1 MDRRLQFPSFT
12 SAPTMASP
20 LRSAAFSSLLAL
32 TLGAVGVG
40 ASSCGDGAADG
51 EPTSGPVGPGTTG
64 SGGGEGGQGG
74 STGEGG
80 ATGETARDVF
90 EASVRQ
96 GLMAE
101 CGACHQLQGAADAPF
116 LAAPDLYVS
125 VTTYPGVVVPNANQS
140 VLVTR
145 PADPGHGGGQA
156 PNMSDALRAKVLP
169 WLALEAARIPPNDSS
184 TQFVTPFKPKLM
196 GALNTIY
203 LGDLDPTLEN
213 VSITFNAYELGQP
226 PSMLVLE
233 NLEVHPIADM
243 SLRVVHPLFTM
254 YPDEGGDPVPDP
266 ADSYSGLDDLFEVTG
281 RRKLGT
287 GTLVHT
293 AWQKDAYLG
302 LAFELVEIVGGYIP
316 PTDCLALAAFDGNA
330 KPALNVCATQCHGGQ
345 NPQATGAMDLSKLAT
360 DSAKSCRQV
369 RARIK
374 PGQPAQSQVLLV
386 TNPLDLSAHVFKFQ
400 GSLTA
405 YDTFKNQVTPW
416 INAED

>member
-1 MDRRLQFPSFT
+1 MF
-12 SAPTMASP
+12 
-20 LRSAAFSSLLAL
+20 
-32 TLGAVGVG
+32 
-40 ASSCGDGAADG
+40 
-51 EPTSGPVGPGTTG
+51 E
-64 SGGGEGGQGG
+64 
-74 STGEGG
+74 ST
-80 ATGETARDVF
+80 VQ
-90 EASVRQ
+90 Q

-101 CGACHQLQGAADAPF
+101 CGACHQLQGAADSPF
-116 LAAPDLYVS
+116 LAAPDLYIS

-156 PNMSDALRAKVLP
+156 PNMSDALRAVVLP
-169 WLALEAARIPPNDSS
+169 WLTLEASRIPPSDSS

-196 GALNTIY
+196 GALNTVY

-266 ADSYSGLDDLFEVTG
+266 ADSFSGLDDLFEVTG

-302 LAFELVEIVGGYIP
+302 MAFVLRHREMIRITAVPSWLGPRVRKLMDAFSLIVIVAFSVMAVYYASSVVADSIRIGRRQPTMLEMPNWISELPVVIGFALLAVQGCAELVRLPFRPAPEFSPGG
-316 PTDCLALAAFDGNA
+316 TGE
-330 KPALNVCATQCHGGQ
+330 PAVEEESR
-345 NPQATGAMDLSKLAT
+345 P
-360 DSAKSCRQV
+360 
-369 RARIK
+369 
-374 PGQPAQSQVLLV
+374 
-386 TNPLDLSAHVFKFQ
+386 
-400 GSLTA
+400 
-405 YDTFKNQVTPW
+405 
-416 INAED
+416 

>member
-1 MDRRLQFPSFT
+1 MDRRLQST
-12 SAPTMASP
+12 SVTPIPTMAGSF
-20 LRSAAFSSLLAL
+20 RSALLSSVLAFG
-32 TLGAVGVG
+32 LGAGG
-40 ASSCGDGAADG
+40 FAASSCGDSEADG

-64 SGGGEGGQGG
+64 SGGEGGQGG
-74 STGEGG
+74 GSIGEGG
-80 ATGETARDVF
+80 ATGESARDVF
-90 EASVRQ
+90 EATVRE

-101 CGACHQLQGAADAPF
+101 CGACHQLQGSADAPF
-116 LAAPDLYVS
+116 LAAPDQYVS

-140 VLVTR
+140 VLITR

-156 PNMSDALRAKVLP
+156 PNMSDALRAEVLP

-196 GALNTIY
+196 GALNTVY

-226 PSMLVLE
+226 PNMLVLE

-266 ADSYSGLDDLFEVTG
+266 ADSFSGLDDLFEVTG

-293 AWQKDAYLG
+293 GWEKDAFLG
-302 LAFELVEIVGGYIP
+302 MAFELVEIVGGYIP
-316 PTDCLALAAFDGNA
+316 PTDCLALAAFDSGA
-330 KPALNVCATQCHGGQ
+330 KPALNTCATQCHGGQ
-345 NPQATGAMDLSKLAT
+345 NPQATGAMDLTTLAT
-360 DSAKSCRQV
+360 DSAKACRQV

-374 PGQPAQSQVLLV
+374 PGAPAQSQILVV